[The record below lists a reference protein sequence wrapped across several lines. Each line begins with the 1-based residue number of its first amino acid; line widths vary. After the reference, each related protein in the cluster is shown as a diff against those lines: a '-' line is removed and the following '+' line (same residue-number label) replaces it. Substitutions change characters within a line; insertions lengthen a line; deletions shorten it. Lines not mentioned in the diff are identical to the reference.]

1 MASPVPSLDRSME
14 RPSSWPVRHQR
25 RHAAT
30 AAFNSKVIDLLT
42 NMSDRL
48 QKLEARIGMSKP
60 PGLNQEYDRDHW
72 VAMDMKLDHLSIQVA
87 NLMDTIRGS
96 RCAAL
101 RLGSSMPD
109 VSAPFLAWCTS
120 SSDAAKSMS
129 QPEAEMT
136 PEKTKEG
143 RVCSSDAAKPM
154 NQPEAEMTPEK
165 NKERRVCREVSDQV
179 AHALHFNIFEDT
191 CDAQTQFPEN
201 LIWEKVEESQTN
213 GDDEGFT
220 ESGEERAEEKD
231 IHHESEVEDDKGAV
245 TFDRGRD
252 TKGSDREA
260 AREEVVPEWAK
271 MLLQELD
278 ELKSS
283 AEMASRTAHT
293 AKSEAQAARD
303 LSDEAAQAAA
313 ALSADVPTLGASNK
327 KKKNKKKG

>member
-129 QPEAEMT
+129 
-136 PEKTKEG
+136 
-143 RVCSSDAAKPM
+143 
-154 NQPEAEMTPEK
+154 QPEAEMTPEK